1 MTLRHD
7 SRVILSRAD
16 FERLSAIVA
25 SRQAAETWP
34 ALAEE
39 LSRAEIVEAGERPGA
54 AVAMDSCV
62 EYVDEATG
70 QARRVVL
77 VFPGQEDIETGRISV
92 VTPVGT
98 ALIGLC
104 VGDTAEW
111 QTRSGAWKRLRIV
124 RVEPAARPDEP
135 GAPGAR

>member
-16 FERLSAIVA
+16 FERLSALVA
-25 SRQAAETWP
+25 SRQAAEIWP
-34 ALAEE
+34 ALAQE
-39 LSRAEIVEAGERPGA
+39 LNRAEIVEAGDRPRT
-54 AVAMDSCV
+54 AVAMGSRV
-62 EYVDEATG
+62 EYIDEATG

-92 VTPVGT
+92 VTPIGT

-104 VGDTAEW
+104 VGDAAEW
-111 QTRSGAWKRLRIV
+111 QTRGGAWKRLRIV
-124 RVEPAARPDEP
+124 GVEPPARPDEP
-135 GAPGAR
+135 DARA